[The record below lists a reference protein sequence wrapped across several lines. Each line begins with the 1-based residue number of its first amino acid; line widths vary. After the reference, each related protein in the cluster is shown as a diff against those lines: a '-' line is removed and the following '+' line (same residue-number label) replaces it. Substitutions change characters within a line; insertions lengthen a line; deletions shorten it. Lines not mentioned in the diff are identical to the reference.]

1 MARPMRSTSG
11 SSVGRSKSEREG
23 CYPQDYLRYRCD
35 EDE

>member
-1 MARPMRSTSG
+1 
-11 SSVGRSKSEREG
+11 VGRSKSEGEG